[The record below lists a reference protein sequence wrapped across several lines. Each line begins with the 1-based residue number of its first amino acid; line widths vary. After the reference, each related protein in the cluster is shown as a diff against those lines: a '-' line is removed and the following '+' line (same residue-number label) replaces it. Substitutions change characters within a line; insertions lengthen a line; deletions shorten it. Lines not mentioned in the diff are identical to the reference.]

1 LDTRY
6 IKTDGIVL
14 HSTQFGE
21 GHKIIH
27 LFTEGYG
34 KIEASA
40 FGVRKTKSRF
50 GSKLERFTISHFF
63 LYHKSASTLY
73 SIKDVEVHNQN
84 DLITADYEKY
94 IAGNALLESVVLFVE
109 RAQPD
114 EKLYSLLCEAL
125 QVLNALH
132 AERSVYLLSMY
143 DVQFLSIMGY
153 SPNLRNCIRCGK
165 ELEDSEHYIHHYEG
179 FPLCRGCKTASCAKV
194 RESVLRFIEW
204 ALVNPLTLSSK
215 VKMEKDTLAQVR
227 AVIDQLYLHT
237 FHKTPG
243 SWSQL
248 PVYR

>member
-1 LDTRY
+1 M
-6 IKTDGIVL
+6 
-14 HSTQFGE
+14 HSTRFGE
-21 GHKIIH
+21 GHKILH

-50 GSKLERFTISHFF
+50 GSKLERFTISRFF
-63 LYHKSASTLY
+63 LYHKSTSTLY
-73 SIKDVEVHNQN
+73 SVKDVEVHNQN

-94 IAGNALLESVVLFVE
+94 IAGSALLESVVLFVD

-114 EKLYSLLCEAL
+114 DKLYSLLCEAL
-125 QVLNALH
+125 KVLNALY
-132 AERSVYLLSMY
+132 AERSAYLLSMY

-153 SPNLRNCIRCGK
+153 SPDLRHCIKCGK
-165 ELEDSEHYIHHYEG
+165 EIENIKCYIHHFEG
-179 FPLCRGCKTASCAKV
+179 FPLCKECKTASSRKV

-204 ALVNPLTLSSK
+204 ALINPLSLSSK
-215 VKMEKDTLAQVR
+215 VKMEKDTLVQVR
-227 AVIDQLYLHT
+227 AVIEQLFLHT

-243 SWSQL
+243 SWTQL